1 MRRYLGLL
9 CLVSL
14 LVLSACSGRQN
25 STNSTN
31 GSQSATAGGS
41 QAGNSS
47 KPPPADV
54 VRVEAGKVE
63 LKQGG
68 SAEASVKVTIANGY
82 HINANPASFS
92 YLIATEL
99 QLQPSHDVT
108 AEAPK
113 YPASV
118 TKTFAFSKDPLN
130 VYEGTADIKVSLSA
144 ASKAPKGD
152 LKLGARLRVQPCDE
166 QTCFP
171 PRTIE
176 TSIPITI
183 N

>member
-1 MRRYLGLL
+1 VR
-9 CLVSL
+9 
-14 LVLSACSGRQN
+14 AESG
-25 STNSTN
+25 
-31 GSQSATAGGS
+31 
-41 QAGNSS
+41 
-47 KPPPADV
+47 KL
-54 VRVEAGKVE
+54 E

-99 QLQPSHDVT
+99 QLQPNYDVT

-130 VYEGTADIKVSLSA
+130 VYEGTAEIKVSFRA